1 LKKIAYFVVGLL
13 LIGGIA
19 TIGIKAAPEKT
30 TIDVNLN
37 FSALAI
43 KDNKEYNIGNF
54 INIKYSGAEGV
65 LYNAGAPMLP
75 VYRKTITLPF
85 GTKIVDIKC
94 ITDEIKTMSLTGK
107 ITPAPQPVITGI
119 GYSNQAEYK
128 IDENIYGSNE
138 LFPSNWIDFNTGGGL
153 DAQNEHVTF
162 LTIQVF
168 PLRYNPVTNTINYIE
183 KVDLTITYDSPEYTL
198 LPTNSESD
206 LVIIAPSAF
215 TNELQRLVTH
225 KNSMGIN
232 TIIKTTDEI
241 YSQYTGVD
249 KPEQIKYFIKDA
261 IETLGIKYVL
271 LVGGI
276 KYSGIFGLSKDDQNQ
291 GSKDWFIPVRYTN
304 NDEGGTTHDPGFI
317 SDLYFADIYDS
328 EGNFSSWDS
337 NNDGIFAFWYGG
349 SPKNDKKIDLY
360 PDVLVGRL
368 ACTNKQEVKI
378 MVDKIITYETTT
390 YGKSWYNN
398 IIALGGDSHDDTGT
412 TNYYEGEITCTYI
425 LENYMKNFT
434 LTKLYA
440 SNKDIAPNYTPTTEN
455 IVSSIS
461 KGCGFILFDGHGN
474 PLSWNT
480 HWPGVFNWQDT
491 PGGINCYDF
500 LKLKNKDMYPIVV
513 VGGCHNSMFNVTV
526 IRTLLNDPYMWTY
539 GVPIPECF
547 GWFFVRQKNGGAIA
561 SMGNTGLGYGA
572 IGNYGDVDGDG
583 IDLPDTIEALG
594 GYQELQFFKSIN
606 DGAKYL
612 GGAWGETITNYLHTF
627 PGMKDQ
633 TDCKTVEQWPLFGDP
648 SLKIGGYGTQ

>member
-1 LKKIAYFVVGLL
+1 MKKIAYVIVGIL
-13 LIGGIA
+13 LIGSIA
-19 TIGIKAAPEKT
+19 TVGIKAAPEKT
-30 TIDVNLN
+30 VLDVNIT
-37 FSALAI
+37 FSTLAI
-43 KDNKEYNIGNF
+43 TEEKEYTTGNF
-54 INIKYSGAEGV
+54 IGIEYSGAEGV

-75 VYRKTITLPF
+75 VYRKTLSLPF
-85 GTKIVDIKC
+85 GTKIVNINC

-107 ITPAPQPVITGI
+107 IIPAPQPVVSGI
-119 GYSNQAEYK
+119 SNNNPVEYT
-128 IDENIYGSNE
+128 IDETIYKSNE
-138 LFPSNWIDFNTGGGL
+138 LFPSNWIDFTTGGGL

-168 PLRYNPVTNTINYIE
+168 PVRYNPVANTINYVE
-183 KVDLTITYDSPEYTL
+183 KVDLTITYDAPDHNL

-206 LVIIAPSAF
+206 LVIITPSTF
-215 TNELQRLVTH
+215 TSELQRLVTH

-232 TIIKTTDEI
+232 TIIKTTEEI

-249 KPEQIKYFIKDA
+249 KPEKIKYFIKDA

-276 KYSGIFGLSKDDQNQ
+276 KYSGFFGKSRDDANQ
-291 GSKDWFIPVRYTN
+291 ASKDWYMPVRYTN

-328 EGNFSSWDS
+328 EGNFSSWDT
-337 NNDGIFAFWYGG
+337 NNDGIFAYMKGG
-349 SPKNDKKIDLY
+349 SFKNDNKIDLY

-368 ACTNKQEVKI
+368 ACTSKKEVKI

-398 IIALGGDSHDDTGT
+398 IIALGGDSHDDATK
-412 TNYYEGEITCTYI
+412 YYEGEVTTSYI
-425 LENYMKNFT
+425 LETYMKSFT

-440 SNKDIAPNYTPTTEN
+440 SNKDIAPSYTPTTEN
-455 IVSSIS
+455 IMSSIS

-500 LKLKNKDMYPIVV
+500 PKLKNKDMYPIVV

-526 IRTLLNDPYMWTY
+526 ARTIRNDPFMWTY
-539 GVPIPECF
+539 GAPIPECF
-547 GWFFVRQKNGGAIA
+547 GWFFISQKSGGAIA
-561 SMGNTGLGYGA
+561 CMGNTGLGYGA
-572 IGNYGDVDGDG
+572 IGNYSDVDGDG

-594 GYQELQFFKSIN
+594 GYQELQFFKSIH

-612 GGAWGETITNYLHTF
+612 GDAWGGTITNYLHTY

-648 SLKIGGYGTQ
+648 SLKIGGYET